1 LFLEKKK
8 NMKEQNLAEKLADL
22 EKEFSF
28 RMSRSSGKGG
38 QHVNKVSTRVELLF
52 DVLNS
57 EILTAREKNLVIK
70 NLAAIIS
77 QNGILQIASQDSR
90 SQLRN
95 KENAKAKFFEKLEKA
110 LTVEKPRKKTRKPKS
125 LNEKRLKKK
134 KIQGEKKST
143 RQKVNH
149 KSD

>member
-1 LFLEKKK
+1 
-8 NMKEQNLAEKLADL
+8 MKEQNLAEKLADL

-149 KSD
+149 KND

>member
-1 LFLEKKK
+1 
-8 NMKEQNLAEKLADL
+8 MKEQNLAEKLADL

-57 EILTAREKNLVIK
+57 EILTEREKNLVIK

-110 LTVEKPRKKTRKPKS
+110 LTIEKPRKKTRKPKS

-149 KSD
+149 KND

>member
-1 LFLEKKK
+1 
-8 NMKEQNLAEKLADL
+8 MKAQNLAEKLVDL

-57 EILTAREKNLVIK
+57 EILTEEEKNLVIK

-77 QNGILQIASQDSR
+77 QSGILQIASQDSR

-110 LTVEKPRKKTRKPKS
+110 LTIKKPRKKTKKPKS
-125 LNEKRLKKK
+125 LNEKRLKEK
-134 KIQGEKKST
+134 KIVGEKKVF

-149 KSD
+149 KND

>member
-1 LFLEKKK
+1 
-8 NMKEQNLAEKLADL
+8 MKEQNLTERLLGL
-22 EKEFSF
+22 EKEFNF

-57 EILTAREKNLVIK
+57 EILTEEEKALIIK

-77 QNGILQIASQDSR
+77 QNGILQIASQKSR

-95 KENAKAKFFEKLEKA
+95 KEKAKEKFFKKIEKA
-110 LTVEKPRKKTRKPKS
+110 LIVEKPRKKTKKPKS

-134 KIQGEKKST
+134 KIIGEKKAF
-143 RQKVNH
+143 RQKVNP
-149 KSD
+149 KKD

>member
-1 LFLEKKK
+1 
-8 NMKEQNLAEKLADL
+8 MKEQNLAEKLADL

-57 EILTAREKNLVIK
+57 EILTEREKNLVIR

-149 KSD
+149 KND

>member
-1 LFLEKKK
+1 
-8 NMKEQNLAEKLADL
+8 MKEQTLPLRLFDL
-22 EKEFSF
+22 EKEFNF

-38 QHVNKVSTRVELLF
+38 QHVNKVSTSVELLF

-57 EILTAREKNLVIK
+57 EILTQKEKKLVVK
-70 NLAAIIS
+70 KLAGIIS

-95 KENAKAKFFEKLEKA
+95 KENTKTKFFEKLEKA
-110 LTVEKPRKKTRKPKS
+110 LTIEKPRKKTRIPKS
-125 LNEKRLKKK
+125 LNEKRLKEK
-134 KIQGEKKST
+134 KITGEKKAL

-149 KSD
+149 KND

>member
-1 LFLEKKK
+1 
-8 NMKEQNLAEKLADL
+8 MKEQNFAERQAEL

-57 EILTAREKNLVIK
+57 EILTEDEKALVIK

-77 QNGILQIASQDSR
+77 QSGLLQIACQSSR
-90 SQLRN
+90 SQVRN
-95 KENAKAKFFEKLEKA
+95 KEDAKEKFFEKLEKA
-110 LTVEKPRKKTRKPKS
+110 LIVEKPRKKTKKPRS

-134 KIQGEKKST
+134 KIIGEKKVS
-143 RQKVNH
+143 RKKVNH
-149 KSD
+149 KND

>member
-1 LFLEKKK
+1 
-8 NMKEQNLAEKLADL
+8 MKEQNLAEKLADL

>member
-1 LFLEKKK
+1 
-8 NMKEQNLAEKLADL
+8 MKEQNLAEKLADL

-57 EILTAREKNLVIK
+57 EILTEREKNLVIK

-149 KSD
+149 KND

>member
-1 LFLEKKK
+1 
-8 NMKEQNLAEKLADL
+8 MKEQNLAEKLADL

-57 EILTAREKNLVIK
+57 EILTEREKNLVIR

-110 LTVEKPRKKTRKPKS
+110 LTIEKPRKKTRKPKS

-149 KSD
+149 KND

>member
-1 LFLEKKK
+1 
-8 NMKEQNLAEKLADL
+8 MKEQNLAERLADL

-57 EILTAREKNLVIK
+57 EILTEEEKALVIK

-77 QNGILQIASQDSR
+77 QNGILQIASQNSR

-110 LTVEKPRKKTRKPKS
+110 LTIEKPRKKTKKPKS
-125 LNEKRLKKK
+125 LNEKRLKDK
-134 KIQGEKKST
+134 KIIGEKKVS

-149 KSD
+149 QND

>member
-1 LFLEKKK
+1 
-8 NMKEQNLAEKLADL
+8 MKAQNISEKLAAL

-57 EILTAREKNLVIK
+57 EILTEEEKALVIK

-77 QNGILQIASQDSR
+77 QNGILQIASQSSR
-90 SQLRN
+90 SQIRN
-95 KENAKAKFFEKLEKA
+95 KEDAKEKFFEKMKKA
-110 LTVEKPRKKTRKPKS
+110 LTIEKPRKKTKKPKS
-125 LNEKRLKKK
+125 LNEKRLKEK
-134 KIQGEKKST
+134 KIVGEKKAL
-143 RQKVNH
+143 RKKVSH
-149 KSD
+149 KNG

>member
-57 EILTAREKNLVIK
+57 EILTEREKNLVIK

-110 LTVEKPRKKTRKPKS
+110 LTIEKPRKKTRKPKS

-149 KSD
+149 KND

>member
-1 LFLEKKK
+1 
-8 NMKEQNLAEKLADL
+8 MKEQILAERLADL

-57 EILTAREKNLVIK
+57 ETLNEKEKNLVIK

-110 LTVEKPRKKTRKPKS
+110 LTVEKPRKKTRKPRS
-125 LNEKRLKKK
+125 LNEKRLKEK

-149 KSD
+149 KND

>member
-57 EILTAREKNLVIK
+57 EILTEREKNLVIK

-149 KSD
+149 KND

>member
-1 LFLEKKK
+1 MRNREF
-8 NMKEQNLAEKLADL
+8 

-38 QHVNKVSTRVELLF
+38 QHVNKVSTKVELLF

-57 EILTAREKNLVIK
+57 KILTEEEKQLVIN

-77 QNGILQIASQDSR
+77 QEGILQISSQLSR

-95 KENAKAKFFEKLEKA
+95 KEDAIEKFYQKIEKA
-110 LTVEKPRKKTRKPKS
+110 LQKEKPRKKTKKPKS
-125 LNEKRLKKK
+125 LDEKRLK
-134 KIQGEKKST
+134 EKKLT
-143 RQKVNH
+143 AEKKAGRKKVDP
-149 KSD
+149 SLG

>member
-1 LFLEKKK
+1 
-8 NMKEQNLAEKLADL
+8 MKEQNFAERQAEL
-22 EKEFSF
+22 EKEISF
-28 RMSRSSGKGG
+28 RMSRASGKGG

-57 EILTAREKNLVIK
+57 ESLTEEEKAMVIK

-77 QNGILQIASQDSR
+77 QNGILQIASQSSR

-95 KENAKAKFFEKLEKA
+95 KEDAKEKFFEKLEKA
-110 LTVEKPRKKTRKPKS
+110 LTVEKPRKKTKKPKS
-125 LNEKRLKKK
+125 LNEKRLKEK
-134 KIQGEKKST
+134 KIQGEKKAL

-149 KSD
+149 KNG

>member
-1 LFLEKKK
+1 
-8 NMKEQNLAEKLADL
+8 MKEQNLAERLADL
-22 EKEFSF
+22 EKEFSY

-57 EILTAREKNLVIK
+57 EILTAKEKDLVIK
-70 NLAAIIS
+70 NMAAIIS
-77 QNGILQIASQDSR
+77 QSGILQIASQDSR

-110 LTVEKPRKKTRKPKS
+110 LTVEKPRKKTKKPKS
-125 LNEKRLKKK
+125 LNEKRLKEK
-134 KIQGEKKST
+134 KIVGEKKVS

-149 KSD
+149 KND

>member
-1 LFLEKKK
+1 
-8 NMKEQNLAEKLADL
+8 MKEQNLAEKLADL

-57 EILTAREKNLVIK
+57 EILTEREKNLVIK

-77 QNGILQIASQDSR
+77 QNGILQIASQNSR

-110 LTVEKPRKKTRKPKS
+110 LTIEKPRKKTRKPKS

-149 KSD
+149 KND

>member
-1 LFLEKKK
+1 
-8 NMKEQNLAEKLADL
+8 MKEQNLAERLTDL

-57 EILTAREKNLVIK
+57 DILTEGEKKLVIK

-125 LNEKRLKKK
+125 LNEKRLREK
-134 KIQGEKKST
+134 KITGEKKTS

-149 KSD
+149 KND

>member
-1 LFLEKKK
+1 
-8 NMKEQNLAEKLADL
+8 MKEQDFAERQARL

-28 RMSRSSGKGG
+28 RMSRASGKGG

-57 EILTAREKNLVIK
+57 GFLSEKEKALVIK

-77 QNGILQIASQDSR
+77 QNGILQIASQSSR
-90 SQLRN
+90 SQVRN
-95 KENAKAKFFEKLEKA
+95 KEDAKEKFFEKLEKA
-110 LTVEKPRKKTRKPKS
+110 LTVEKPRKKTKKPKS
-125 LNEKRLKKK
+125 LVEKRLKEK
-134 KIQGEKKST
+134 KIQGEKKVS

-149 KSD
+149 KNG

>member
-1 LFLEKKK
+1 
-8 NMKEQNLAEKLADL
+8 MKAQNLAERHAEL

-57 EILTAREKNLVIK
+57 EILTEKEKGLVIK

-95 KENAKAKFFEKLEKA
+95 KENAKVKFFEKLEKA
-110 LTVEKPRKKTRKPKS
+110 LTVEKPRKKTKKPKS
-125 LNEKRLKKK
+125 LNEKRLKEK
-134 KIQGEKKST
+134 KITGEKKVS

-149 KSD
+149 KND

>member
-1 LFLEKKK
+1 
-8 NMKEQNLAEKLADL
+8 MRTQNLAKRLLEL

-57 EILTAREKNLVIK
+57 EILTENEKALLIQNLG
-70 NLAAIIS
+70 AIIS
-77 QNGILQIASQDSR
+77 QNGILQIASQSSR

-95 KENAKAKFFEKLEKA
+95 KEDAKEKFFEKLEKA
-110 LTVEKPRKKTRKPKS
+110 LTVKKARKKTKKPKA
-125 LNEKRLKKK
+125 LNEKRLKEKR
-134 KIQGEKKST
+134 IQGEKKAT

-149 KSD
+149 SND

>member
-1 LFLEKKK
+1 
-8 NMKEQNLAEKLADL
+8 MKEQNLAERLTGL

-57 EILTAREKNLVIK
+57 EILTEQEKELVIK

-77 QNGILQIASQDSR
+77 QNGILQIASQSSR

-95 KENAKAKFFEKLEKA
+95 KEDAKVKFFERLEKA
-110 LTVEKPRKKTRKPKS
+110 LTVEKPRKKTKKPKS
-125 LNEKRLKKK
+125 LNEKRLKDK
-134 KIQGEKKST
+134 KIIGEKKAS

-149 KSD
+149 KND

>member
-1 LFLEKKK
+1 
-8 NMKEQNLAEKLADL
+8 MKAQNLAERQAEL

-57 EILTAREKNLVIK
+57 ENLTDEEKGLVIR

-95 KENAKAKFFEKLEKA
+95 KENAKAKFFERLAKA

-125 LNEKRLKKK
+125 LNEKRLKEK
-134 KIQGEKKST
+134 KITGEKKVS

-149 KSD
+149 KND

>member
-149 KSD
+149 KND

>member
-1 LFLEKKK
+1 
-8 NMKEQNLAEKLADL
+8 MKEQSLAERLTDL

-57 EILTAREKNLVIK
+57 EILTEKEKGLMIK

-77 QNGILQIASQDSR
+77 QNGILQIASQNSR

-95 KENAKAKFFEKLEKA
+95 KENAKAKFFERLEKA

-125 LNEKRLKKK
+125 LNEKRLKEK
-134 KIQGEKKST
+134 KIIGEKKAS

-149 KSD
+149 KND

>member
-1 LFLEKKK
+1 
-8 NMKEQNLAEKLADL
+8 MKEQHSAERQAGL

-57 EILTAREKNLVIK
+57 EFLTEGERTLVIK

-77 QNGILQIASQDSR
+77 QNGILQIASQSSR

-95 KENAKAKFFEKLEKA
+95 KENAKEKFFKKLEKA
-110 LTVEKPRKKTRKPKS
+110 LTVEKPRKKTRKRKS
-125 LNEKRLKKK
+125 VVEKRWQEK
-134 KIQGEKKST
+134 KIQGEKKVF

-149 KSD
+149 KND